1 MRIRRRPAALL
12 VGASALLAIAA
23 VSFAPSSQAADR
35 PTAQPGTA
43 AAGRAPAASMGAAP
57 YLYYG
62 WGSPPSATSLMSTTG
77 VRWFTLAFILSDG
90 GCNPK
95 WDGSR
100 ALTGSDAA
108 RINEIRAA
116 GGDVIPS
123 FGGWSGRK
131 LGERCGNASALAGAY
146 QKVIDAY
153 QLKAID
159 VDIEASE
166 FSNGTVRKRVID
178 ALKIVKNNNAGI
190 KVYVTFGTTPSGPDS
205 TGRDLINKG
214 AAAGLAVDGWVVM
227 PFDFGTSV
235 PDMGKASINAANGL
249 KAAVKSA
256 YGYSDAEAYRR
267 VGISS
272 MNGKDDE
279 GKTINL
285 GDFREMLAFA
295 QKNHLARFTFWS
307 VNRDRPCGGGTDPD
321 ACSGISQKAWDFT
334 KVIAQYNG

>member
-1 MRIRRRPAALL
+1 MRLRRRTYALVAGATAAL
-12 VGASALLAIAA
+12 
-23 VSFAPSSQAADR
+23 
-35 PTAQPGTA
+35 TA
-43 AAGRAPAASMGAAP
+43 AAVVAAPHSQAGPPPVAQAAPASSMGAAP

-62 WGSPPSATSLMSTTG
+62 WGNPPSATSLMSTTG

-95 WDGSR
+95 WDGNRS
-100 ALTGSDAA
+100 LTGSDAA
-108 RINEIRAA
+108 RIREIRAA
-116 GGDVIPS
+116 GGDVVPS
-123 FGGWSGRK
+123 IGGWSGAK
-131 LGERCGNASALAGAY
+131 LGEKCSSASALAGAY

-159 VDIEASE
+159 VDIENTE
-166 FSNGTVRKRVID
+166 FSNSTVRKRVID

-190 KVYVTFGTTPSGPDS
+190 KVYLTLGTTPSGPDA

-249 KAAVKSA
+249 KNAVKSA
-256 YGYSDAEAYRR
+256 YGYSDADAYRR
-267 VGISS
+267 IGISS

-285 GDFREMLAFA
+285 GDFQEMLAFA
-295 QKNHLARFTFWS
+295 KQHHLARFTYWAA
-307 VNRDRPCGGGTDPD
+307 NRDRPCGGANNDMSS
-321 ACSGISQKAWDFT
+321 CSGISQRPWDFT
-334 KVIAQYNG
+334 KVIGQYKG